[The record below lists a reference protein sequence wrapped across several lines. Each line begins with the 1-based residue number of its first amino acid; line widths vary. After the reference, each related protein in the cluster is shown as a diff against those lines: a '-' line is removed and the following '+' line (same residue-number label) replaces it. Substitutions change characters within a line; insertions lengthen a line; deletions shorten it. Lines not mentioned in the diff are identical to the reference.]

1 MSATWTA
8 SWPVSADPNAAA
20 SAAALTPSQRS
31 QARAAL
37 ERGDYGQVVRLL
49 LSPEQARLG
58 GPGELRDP
66 ELLLLLATAWMGQ
79 GNSDA
84 AVACCRRL
92 RACGDPTVKAQASEL
107 QRVLEAPALERP
119 REWSLTLPDL
129 AGTEVAM
136 GRQLGALRRSRRPRP
151 AGPPPPPVGP
161 TRAPLGFAVVVL
173 VLIVLGLLL
182 GGCGAAHTELRFAG
196 PGRLQLSEH
205 LQLEG
210 PTPAPWQRRLSSS
223 LQRQGFK
230 QSQQGPALV
239 LRGPV
244 LPSRQALDQLSLA
257 FSQAATQAN
266 LPLPPPQ
273 LQLQSRN
280 WLLAVEEHYALE
292 FDLRRLEP
300 WGALDL
306 ALELDGLN
314 ARAIQLATPQPV
326 QQLRQGPALLWPLAA
341 GSSNRLVLHLWRW
354 NPLGLGAVLVAAG
367 LLLSLGLQ
375 QLRRR
380 LGYGLPELAP

>member
-1 MSATWTA
+1 
-8 SWPVSADPNAAA
+8 VSAEPTAAV
-20 SAAALTPSQRS
+20 SAAQLS

-49 LSPEQARLG
+49 LSPEQATAG

-79 GNSDA
+79 GRNDA
-84 AVACCRRL
+84 ALACCRRL
-92 RACGDPTVKAQASEL
+92 RACGDPTLKAQAREL
-107 QRVLEAPALERP
+107 QRVLEAPALQRP
-119 REWSLTLPDL
+119 RDWSLTLPDL
-129 AGTEVAM
+129 AGSDAAI
-136 GRQLGALRRSRRPRP
+136 GRQLGTLSRRSRPRP

-161 TRAPLGFAVVVL
+161 TRAPVGFALVVL
-173 VLIVLGLLL
+173 VLIALGLLL

-210 PTPAPWQRRLSSS
+210 PAPAPWQRRLSAN

-230 QSQQGPALV
+230 QSQQGPELV

-244 LPSRQALDQLSLA
+244 LPSRQALHQLRQA
-257 FSQAATQAN
+257 FGQAAAQAA
-266 LPLPPPQ
+266 LPLPPPR
-273 LQLQSRN
+273 LELQSRN
-280 WLLAVEEHYALE
+280 WLLALEEHYDLE
-292 FDLRRLEP
+292 FDLRGLGP
-300 WGALDL
+300 WGGLDL

-314 ARAIQLATPQPV
+314 PRAVRQAAPAAVQP
-326 QQLRQGPALLWPLAA
+326 LGRGAGLLWKLQA
-341 GSSNRLVLHLWRW
+341 GTNNRLVLHLWRW
-354 NPLGLGAVLVAAG
+354 NPLGLGAVLVVVV

-375 QLRRR
+375 HLRRL
-380 LGYGLPELAP
+380 LGFGLPELPG

>member
-1 MSATWTA
+1 MSAEPAPAVTGA
-8 SWPVSADPNAAA
+8 E
-20 SAAALTPSQRS
+20 LS

-49 LSPEQARLG
+49 LSPEQIRQG

-79 GNSDA
+79 GRNDA

-92 RACGDPTVKAQASEL
+92 RACGDASLKSQAREL
-107 QRVLEAPALERP
+107 QRVLEAPALQRP

-129 AGTEVAM
+129 TGSEAAM
-136 GRQLGALRRSRRPRP
+136 GSRLGALPRRTRRRPD
-151 AGPPPPPVGP
+151 GPPPPPVGE
-161 TRAPLGFAVVVL
+161 TRAPVGFAVVVL

-205 LQLEG
+205 LQREG
-210 PTPAPWQRRLSSS
+210 PTPAPWQRRLSAD
-223 LQRQGFK
+223 LQRQGFR
-230 QSQQGPALV
+230 QSQQGPELV

-244 LPSRQALDQLSLA
+244 LPSRQALEQLGLA
-257 FSQAATQAN
+257 FSQAAAQAN
-266 LPLPPPQ
+266 LPLPPPR
-273 LQLQSRN
+273 LELRSRN
-280 WLLAVEEHYALE
+280 WLLALEERY
-292 FDLRRLEP
+292 DLDVDLGRLSS

-306 ALELDGLN
+306 AIELDGLSP
-314 ARAIQLATPQPV
+314 RAVQLAAPEPV
-326 QQLRQGPALLWPLAA
+326 QQQRPGSALLWRLQA
-341 GSSNRLVLHLWRW
+341 GSSNRLVIHLWRW
-354 NPLGLGAVLVAAG
+354 NPLGLGAVLVAVV

-375 QLRRR
+375 HLRRL
-380 LGYGLPELAP
+380 LGFGLPELPG